1 MLRSDGGGFREKI
14 AKKILQKQIQSAERA
29 IEAFDKKK
37 KCQLKFIEK
46 RRKDQAKWYLKN
58 FVNKKQRNRYFE

>member
-14 AKKILQKQIQSAERA
+14 AKKILQKQIQSAERS

-46 RRKDQAKWYLKN
+46 RIKDQAK
-58 FVNKKQRNRYFE
+58 